1 MTQTLDTTPRL
12 RPFEAYA
19 PRPDVYDEMVT
30 TDRKIRPHWK
40 TFADS
45 FQAVGEEELTR
56 RWEQARRLIQEN
68 GVTYNVY
75 GDPRGIDR
83 PWELDPI
90 PQIISHDEWANVEAG
105 LVQRAVLIDRML
117 ADLYGPQKLLAEGLL
132 PPELV
137 FAHPGFL
144 RPCHGLKVPDNRYLH
159 LYGVDLAR
167 NGDGSIVAMGNRTQA
182 PSGAGYA
189 LENRIVLSQT
199 LPDVFRDCQ
208 VHRLA
213 SFFRTFRNTLTHLAL
228 HHRESPRVVVL
239 TPGPYNEAYFEH
251 AYLARYLGYTL
262 VEGSDLTVR
271 NDCLFLKTLGGLQQ
285 VDVVLRRMDDDY
297 CDPMELRPS
306 STLGVAGLVNA
317 VREGNVSV
325 ANALG
330 SGLLQTSAVLPFL
343 PKLCRALLREDLK
356 LLSAVTWWCGE
367 PTVLQHVLVNL
378 HKMVIKTTYPF
389 KGLETAL
396 GGELSRSQLAE
407 LAARIKSAPHSF
419 VAQEQMHLSTT
430 PSMIGNRPEPRY
442 MVTRC
447 YLAADGDSYKAMPGG
462 LTRFSA
468 STQTM
473 FVSMQKGGGS
483 KDTWV
488 LSDKPV
494 EYVSLLAPMG
504 QVMPIEL
511 NRFGGGLPSRA
522 ADNLFWLGRYAERAD
537 AFLRLFRGILLRLVE
552 RSGADLA
559 PEITVLLRTFT
570 HVTRTYP
577 GFVGENGPKL
587 IAAPEK
593 ELFHVIFDE
602 NRSGSLR
609 STVVALHRLASTVR
623 DQLSTDAWRFLNNLY
638 QEFVQLDQL
647 KTRQIGDLLAMS
659 NRMLMTL
666 AAFAG
671 LASESMTRGHAW
683 SFLDMGRRIERA
695 ICTVSL
701 LHTTIITDTGDEAP
715 VLQAVL
721 EVADSIMTY
730 RRRYQTSLHVA
741 AVLDLLLIDE
751 SNPRSVVYQLLILTD
766 HIQKLPREQQ
776 SPTRSP
782 EERIVMSLTA
792 AVRLADI
799 ERLSRADESSH
810 QRVELDDLFDRLHM
824 HLPALS
830 DAISQ
835 VYLSHTAK
843 TTQLT
848 DPGAEILYNPINSM

>member
-1 MTQTLDTTPRL
+1 MSQTLDTPPRIK
-12 RPFEAYA
+12 PFEGYA
-19 PRPDVYDEMVT
+19 ARPEVFDEMVT
-30 TDRKIRPHWK
+30 PQNKLRPHWQ
-40 TFADS
+40 TFANS
-45 FQAVGEEELTR
+45 FQAVGSEELSR

-90 PQIISHDEWANVEAG
+90 PQIISHDEWKTVEAG
-105 LVQRAVLIDRML
+105 LIQRAVLIDRML
-117 ADLYGPQKLLAEGLL
+117 ADLYGPQKLLAEGLV

-137 FAHPGFL
+137 YAHPGFL
-144 RPCHGLKVPDNRYLH
+144 RACHNLKVPDNRYLH

-167 NGDGSIVAMGNRTQA
+167 NSDGAIVALGNRTQA

-199 LPDVFRDCQ
+199 LADVFKDCQ

-213 SFFRTFRNTLTHLAL
+213 GFFRTFRNTLTHLAL
-228 HHRESPRVVVL
+228 HHRENPRVVVL

-285 VDVVLRRMDDDY
+285 VDVVLRRLDDDY
-297 CDPMELRPS
+297 CDPMELRAS
-306 STLGVAGLVNA
+306 SSLGVAGLVNA

-330 SGLLQTSAVLPFL
+330 SGLLQTSAILPFL
-343 PKLCRALLREDLK
+343 PKLCRALFREDLK
-356 LLSAVTWWCGE
+356 LDSAVTWWCGE

-396 GGELSRSQLAE
+396 GGELSRAELAE
-407 LAARIKSAPHSF
+407 LSSRIKAAPHCF

-430 PSMIGNRPEPRY
+430 PALVGSRPQPRH

-447 YLAADGDSYKAMPGG
+447 YLAADGDTFKAMPGG

-473 FVSMQKGGGS
+473 VVSMRKGGGS

-494 EYVSLLAPMG
+494 EYVSLLAPIG
-504 QVMPIEL
+504 HVRPIEL
-511 NRFGGGLPSRA
+511 NRFAGGLPSRA

-537 AFLRLFRGILLRLVE
+537 AFLRLIRVILLRLVE
-552 RSGADLA
+552 RSGPDSS
-559 PEITVLLRTFT
+559 PEITALLRTFT

-577 GFVGENGPKL
+577 GFVGEEGPKH
-587 IAAPEK
+587 IASPEK
-593 ELFHVIFDE
+593 EIFSVIFDE
-602 NRSGSLR
+602 SRSGSLR
-609 STVVALHRLASTVR
+609 STLVAMHRLASTVR
-623 DQLSTDAWRFLNNLY
+623 DRLSTDAWRFLNNLY
-638 QEFVQLDQL
+638 QEFLQLDQL
-647 KTRQIGDLLAMS
+647 KTRQIGDLVAMS
-659 NRMLMTL
+659 NRMIMTL

-701 LHTTIITDTGDEAP
+701 LHTTIIEDTGDNAP
-715 VLQAVL
+715 LLQAIL
-721 EVADSIMTY
+721 EVADCIMTY

-751 SNPRSVVYQLLILTD
+751 TNPRSVVFQLLILSE
-766 HIQKLPREQQ
+766 HIEKLPREAQ

-782 EERIVMSLTA
+782 EERIIMSLTA

-810 QRVELDDLFDRLHM
+810 LRGELDELFDRLHM

-843 TTQLT
+843 ASQLT
-848 DPGAEILYNPINSM
+848 DPGKEVLYNPINSL